1 LRDQRLKIDNEGNS
15 MKHPRMNSSFAVIA
29 IAAIV
34 ALASPAPAHS
44 QPRLTAKT
52 GPMVLYQATALPA
65 SDLIQPEELVTILR
79 SPKAPKP
86 LILYVGFHTLY
97 VQAHIPGSEYVGA
110 ASRESGIQQLR
121 KRVASLPRGKFIV
134 IYCGCCPWS
143 HCPNV
148 KPADDALRAM
158 GFTRV
163 KVLYIA
169 NNFGANWASKGYPM
183 AQGE

>member
-1 LRDQRLKIDNEGNS
+1 MRHL
-15 MKHPRMNSSFAVIA
+15 RMNSSFVVV
-29 IAAIV
+29 AIV
-34 ALASPAPAHS
+34 AWVSAAPAHTQS
-44 QPRLTAKT
+44 RLTAAAA
-52 GPMVLYQATALPA
+52 PMAIYQATTLPV
-65 SDLIQPEELVTILR
+65 SDLLQPEELVTILR
-79 SPKAPKP
+79 SPKSQKP

-97 VQAHIPGSEYVGA
+97 AQAHIPGSEFVGPGSNEA
-110 ASRESGIQQLR
+110 GIQQLR

-134 IYCGCCPWS
+134 IYCGCCPWN

-169 NNFGANWASKGYPM
+169 DNFGADWAAKGYPVT
-183 AQGE
+183 QGE